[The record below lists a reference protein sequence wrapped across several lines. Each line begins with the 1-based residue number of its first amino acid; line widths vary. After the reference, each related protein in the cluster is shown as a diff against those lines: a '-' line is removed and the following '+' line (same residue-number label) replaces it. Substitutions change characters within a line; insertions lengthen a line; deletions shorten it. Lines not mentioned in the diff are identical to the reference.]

1 MKFISARLGVMSA
14 LVLLAVMS
22 RFLPHP
28 PNFTALSAVAL
39 FSGASFDK
47 KHFAFIIPF
56 TAMLLSDVILEITTG
71 WGFHA
76 NMFSVYASFGLIVLL
91 SQKINRSHRVNTI
104 AATVPAATA
113 IFFIITNFS
122 VWATGSFYP
131 YTLEGLVACYVA
143 AIPFALNQLVGDVF
157 FTAALFGVWSLAKMA
172 SPALRPQILHS
183 NETNLI

>member
-39 FSGASFDK
+39 FSGACFDR
-47 KHFAFIIPF
+47 KHLAFIVPF
-56 TAMLLSDVILEITTG
+56 AAMFLSDAILEITTG
-71 WGFHA
+71 WGFHS
-76 NMFSVYASFGLIVLL
+76 NMLAVYASFGLIVLL
-91 SQKINRSHRVNTI
+91 SQKINRSRRFNTI
-104 AATVPAATA
+104 AASVPASTA

-122 VWATGSFYP
+122 VWATGAFYP
-131 YTLEGLVACYVA
+131 HTAEGLVACYVA
-143 AIPFALNQLVGDVF
+143 AIPFALNQLAGDAF
-157 FTAALFGVWSLAKMA
+157 FTGALFGVWSLAKMA
-172 SPALRPQILHS
+172 YPVLRPQILHS